1 MSIFISIAAYRD
13 PQLAPTIADCLAKAQ
28 NPDGLR
34 FGICWQHGPDEPP
47 PQLFEDGRFRVLDV
61 HWRDSRG
68 ACWARAEVMK
78 LWRGEDYFLQI
89 DSHHRFVRDWDTKLI
104 ELACRTGSPKPI
116 LSTYPAPFVPGE
128 IEPTDGAVWLM
139 KFDHFTADGIPSFL
153 PVPAQASTEPTRS
166 LRARFVA
173 AGFLFTIGD
182 FVREVPYD
190 PELYFMGEEITV
202 AIRAF
207 TYGYD
212 LFHPSEHILWHEYTR
227 HNCVRH
233 WDDHVAGKGVE
244 RAWYER
250 DTVSRARVARFLAE
264 PFVGP
269 YGCGAVR
276 SFADYEAYAGLSFRH
291 RRAQDE
297 TLRGVEPPN
306 PPTEPHWAE
315 QEREWNLRIVIDRG
329 RLPVAATADPGF
341 WYVGAHDSANSELFR
356 QDAGEDELRALL
368 SGDGPQVVIDRKFMS
383 NRQPVK
389 WTVWP
394 YSRSQGWL
402 EAVAGDV

>member
-1 MSIFISIAAYRD
+1 MTIFISIAAYRD

-34 FGICWQHGPDEPP
+34 FGICWQHGPEEPA
-47 PQLFEDGRFRVLDV
+47 PQLFEDRRLEVIDV

-68 ACWARAEVMK
+68 AAEVMK
-78 LWRGEDYFLQI
+78 LWRGEDHFLQI
-89 DSHHRFVRDWDTKLI
+89 DSHHRFVGDWDTKH
-104 ELACRTGSPKPI
+104 
-116 LSTYPAPFVPGE
+116 
-128 IEPTDGAVWLM
+128 
-139 KFDHFTADGIPSFL
+139 HFTADGIPSF
-153 PVPAQASTEPTRS
+153 VPAPVQASTEPTRP

-207 TYGYD
+207 TRGYD
-212 LFHPSEHILWHEYTR
+212 LFHPAEHILWHEYTR
-227 HNCVRH
+227 HNCIKH

-244 RAWYER
+244 RAWHER

-264 PFVGP
+264 PFVGT
-269 YGCGAVR
+269 YGCGTVR

-297 TLRGVEPPN
+297 TLRGIEPPN
-306 PPTEPHWAE
+306 PPAEPDWAE
-315 QEREWNLRIVIDRG
+315 QEREWSLRIVVDRS
-329 RLPVAATADPGF
+329 RLAAAATADPSF

-356 QDAGEDELRALL
+356 QDAGENELRALL
-368 SGDGPQVVIDRKFMS
+368 SGDRPQIVIDRKFMS

-402 EAVAGDV
+402 EAVLGDV